1 MIRQKGRARPA
12 RSSNLEI
19 PMNTDTLKRTT
30 LVVALLAGAALAS
43 PASALEGTLKKIKE
57 SGSITIGHRDS
68 SIPFSYY
75 DDKQHPVGYAL
86 DICYKVVDAI
96 KAKLN
101 MPDLKINLL
110 PETPS
115 TRIPLMANGT
125 LDLECGSTTN
135 NAERKKQVDFGMTYY
150 VVKYRYVSKKSA
162 HMDKIDDLKG
172 KTVVSTAGTT
182 DIAALN
188 RLNTGRN
195 FGMNILAA
203 KDHAESFLMV
213 ETGRASA
220 FLMDDIL
227 LSGLVANSKNPSEF
241 HISSESLGLEPYS
254 LMLRRDDPEFKK
266 VVEDAMTKLYTSGEI
281 MKIYD
286 KWFMSPIPPKGI
298 NLNIPVSDAL
308 KRVFAHPTDSP
319 DPNVYK

>member
-1 MIRQKGRARPA
+1 M
-12 RSSNLEI
+12 
-19 PMNTDTLKRTT
+19 KRF
-30 LVVALLAGAALAS
+30 ASLLAAIVAVTAL
-43 PASALEGTLKKIKE
+43 SALCTPAMAQELTGTLKKIKE
-57 SGSITIGHRDS
+57 SGTITLGHRDS

-75 DDKQHPVGYAL
+75 DDKQHPIGYAL
-86 DICYKVVDAI
+86 DICYKIVDAV
-96 KAKLN
+96 KDELK
-101 MPDLKINLL
+101 MPNLKVNLL
-110 PETPS
+110 PVTSS

-125 LDLECGSTTN
+125 IDLECGSTTN
-135 NAERKKQVDFGMTYY
+135 NAERKKQVDFGMTDY
-150 VVKYRYVSKKSA
+150 VVKYRFVSKKSS

-182 DIAALN
+182 DIRALDK
-188 RLNTGRN
+188 LNTERH
-195 FGMNILAA
+195 FGMNIIAA
-203 KDHAESFLMV
+203 KDHAEAFLMV

-241 HISSESLGLEPYS
+241 TISSESLGLEPYS
-254 LMLRRDDPEFKK
+254 VMFRKDDPQFKK
-266 VVEDAMTKLYTSGEI
+266 LVDDSMSKLYTSGAI

-298 NLNIPVSDAL
+298 NLNTPVSDAL
-308 KRVFAHPTDSP
+308 KRVFEHPTDSP

>member
-1 MIRQKGRARPA
+1 
-12 RSSNLEI
+12 
-19 PMNTDTLKRTT
+19 MNTLKSTT
-30 LVVALLAGAALAS
+30 LILALLAGAALAS
-43 PASALEGTLKKIKE
+43 PASALEGTLKNIKD
-57 SGSITIGHRDS
+57 SGAITIGHRDS

-75 DDKQHPVGYAL
+75 DDKQHPIGYAL
-86 DICYKVVDAI
+86 DICYKIVDAV
-96 KAKLN
+96 KAQLN
-101 MPDLKINLL
+101 MPGLKVNLL
-110 PETPS
+110 PITSS

-125 LDLECGSTTN
+125 IDLECGSTTN

-150 VVKYRYVSKKSA
+150 IVKYRYVSKKSA

-172 KTVVSTAGTT
+172 KTVASTAGTT
-182 DIAALN
+182 DIRALN
-188 RLNTGRN
+188 KLNTERN
-195 FGMNILAA
+195 FGMNIIAA
-203 KDHAESFLMV
+203 NDHAQAFLMV

-254 LMLRRDDPEFKK
+254 LMFRRDDPEFKK
-266 VVEDAMTKLYTSGEI
+266 LVDDTMAKLYTSGAI

-286 KWFMSPIPPKGI
+286 KWFMNPIPPKGI
-298 NLNIPVSDAL
+298 NLNTPASDAL

-319 DPNVYK
+319 DPDVYK

>member
-1 MIRQKGRARPA
+1 MT
-12 RSSNLEI
+12 S
-19 PMNTDTLKRTT
+19 LKRTT
-30 LVVALLAGAALAS
+30 IFLALLAGAALAA
-43 PASALEGTLKKIKE
+43 PASALEGTLKKVKE
-57 SGSITIGHRDS
+57 SGTITIGHRDS

-75 DDKQHPVGYAL
+75 DDKQRPVGYAM
-86 DICYKVVDAI
+86 DICYKIVDAV
-96 KAKLN
+96 KA
-101 MPDLKINLL
+101 DLKMPNLQVKLL
-110 PETPS
+110 PVTS
-115 TRIPLMANGT
+115 ATRIPLMANGT
-125 LDLECGSTTN
+125 IDLECGSTTN

-182 DIAALN
+182 DMQALN
-188 RLNTGRN
+188 VLNTTRS
-195 FGMNILAA
+195 FGMNILSA
-203 KDHAESFLMV
+203 KDHAEAFLMV

-227 LSGLVANSKNPSEF
+227 LSGLVANAKNPSEF
-241 HISSESLGLEPYS
+241 TISSESLGLEPYS

-266 VVEDAMTKLYTSGEI
+266 LVDATMSKLYTSGEI

-298 NLNIPVSDAL
+298 NLNIPVGDAL
-308 KRVFAHPTDSP
+308 KRVYEHPTDSP

>member
-1 MIRQKGRARPA
+1 MK
-12 RSSNLEI
+12 S
-19 PMNTDTLKRTT
+19 TT
-30 LVVALLAGAALAS
+30 LILALLAGAALAS
-43 PASALEGTLKKIKE
+43 PASALEGTLKNIKD
-57 SGSITIGHRDS
+57 SGAITIGHRDS

-75 DDKQHPVGYAL
+75 DDKQHPIGYAL
-86 DICYKVVDAI
+86 DICYKIVDAV
-96 KAKLN
+96 KAQLN
-101 MPDLKINLL
+101 MPGLKVNLL
-110 PETPS
+110 PITSS

-125 LDLECGSTTN
+125 IDLECGSTTN

-150 VVKYRYVSKKSA
+150 IVKYRYVSKKSA

-172 KTVVSTAGTT
+172 KTVASTAGTT
-182 DIAALN
+182 DIRALN
-188 RLNTGRN
+188 KLNTERN
-195 FGMNILAA
+195 FGMNIIAA
-203 KDHAESFLMV
+203 NDHAQAFLMV

-254 LMLRRDDPEFKK
+254 LMFRRDDPEFKK
-266 VVEDAMTKLYTSGEI
+266 LVDDTMAKLYTSGAI

-286 KWFMSPIPPKGI
+286 KWFMNPIPPKGI
-298 NLNIPVSDAL
+298 NLNTPASDAL

-319 DPNVYK
+319 DPDVYK

>member
-1 MIRQKGRARPA
+1 
-12 RSSNLEI
+12 
-19 PMNTDTLKRTT
+19 MNTLQRTT
-30 LVVALLAGAALAS
+30 LVLALIAGAGLAT
-43 PASALEGTLKKIKE
+43 PASALEGTLKKVKE
-57 SGSITIGHRDS
+57 SGVITIGHRDS

-75 DDKQHPVGYAL
+75 DDQQRPVGYAM
-86 DICYKVVDAI
+86 DICYKIVDAV
-96 KAKLN
+96 KA
-101 MPDLKINLL
+101 DLKMPNLKVKLL
-110 PETPS
+110 PVTS
-115 TRIPLMANGT
+115 ATRIPLMANGT
-125 LDLECGSTTN
+125 IDLECGSTTN

-182 DIAALN
+182 DMQALN
-188 RLNTGRN
+188 KLNTTSN
-195 FGMNILAA
+195 FGMNILSA
-203 KDHAESFLMV
+203 KDHAEAFLMV

-241 HISSESLGLEPYS
+241 TISSESLGLEPYS
-254 LMLRRDDPEFKK
+254 LMLRKDDPEFKK
-266 VVEDAMTKLYTSGEI
+266 LVDATMTKLYTSGGI

-298 NLNIPVSDAL
+298 NLHIPVGDAL
-308 KRVFAHPTDSP
+308 KRVFEHPTDSP
-319 DPNVYK
+319 DPDVYK